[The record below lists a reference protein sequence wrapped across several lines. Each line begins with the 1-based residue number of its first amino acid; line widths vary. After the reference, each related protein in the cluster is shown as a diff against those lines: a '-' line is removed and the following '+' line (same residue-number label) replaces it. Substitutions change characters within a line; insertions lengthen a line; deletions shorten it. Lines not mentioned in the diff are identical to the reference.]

1 MKRFVF
7 VLLAATAGSVHAQES
22 EHAATIQYRQ
32 GIYKAMRWNWAP
44 LVQMVQGKRPFD
56 RAEFVKRATRVSF
69 LSHQLLEGYP
79 PGSHD
84 GAVNDA
90 LPAIWEDFADFT
102 AKLDDLKR
110 EAKALRVVAGSG
122 DEAAIKQ
129 QFMTTAGTCKACHD
143 QYRAK

>member
-1 MKRFVF
+1 MKCLVF
-7 VLLAATAGSVHAQES
+7 ALLLATGAAHAQEP

-44 LVQMVQGKRPFD
+44 LAQMVQGKRPFD

-84 GAVNDA
+84 GAVTDA
-90 LPAIWEDFADFT
+90 LPAIWENFADFT

-110 EAKALRVVAGSG
+110 EAKALRLVAESG

-129 QFMTTAGTCKACHD
+129 QFMATAGTCKACHD
-143 QYRAK
+143 EYRAK